1 MQALA
6 WHLANLTN
14 PFVLLCFVPGHPY
27 SYSKIVA
34 AEFAVKRIL
43 DLLWQVN
50 LPKGGE
56 LDRLVDEY
64 KETDAYKMYIESRKA
79 PPSTFIPPTPVA
91 KQPAVAA
98 AEASEEEFE
107 EEVEG
112 RRMTEYEKERLKMQK
127 QESERQ
133 FKIQKEQLK
142 IQQVAAD
149 AQMKVAKS
157 LEYTGDAILQA
168 TRATENSTLATKQAT
183 LATKQATLATQH
195 ATKTNLNQSETL
207 KNQSETIK
215 DQAKTIQALT
225 PTSKKAAAAR
235 TRPSTEPRRIQFDDA
250 TTEDLSEDST
260 DDTTLATESTTTT
273 ANSAGGIRVK
283 HKTNGKIGTRN
294 SGWVTLDVPND
305 EGKLKERSND
315 DWVPM

>member
-79 PPSTFIPPTPVA
+79 PPSTVIPPTPVA

-149 AQMKVAKS
+149 AQMKFAKT

-168 TRATENSTLATKQAT
+168 TRATENST

-215 DQAKTIQALT
+215 DQAKTIKALT

-273 ANSAGGIRVK
+273 ANSAGGIGVK
-283 HKTNGKIGTRN
+283 HKTNGKIGIRN

>member
-79 PPSTFIPPTPVA
+79 PPSTVIPPTPVA
-91 KQPAVAA
+91 KQPAVAV
-98 AEASEEEFE
+98 AEESEEESEEEFE
-107 EEVEG
+107 KEVEG

-149 AQMKVAKS
+149 AQMKFAKT

-168 TRATENSTLATKQAT
+168 TRATENSTLAT
-183 LATKQATLATQH
+183 QH
-195 ATKTNLNQSETL
+195 ATKANLNQSETL

-215 DQAKTIQALT
+215 DQAKTIKALT

-283 HKTNGKIGTRN
+283 HKTNGKIGIRN

>member
-79 PPSTFIPPTPVA
+79 PPSTVIPPTPVA

-149 AQMKVAKS
+149 AQMKFAKT

-168 TRATENSTLATKQAT
+168 TRATENSTLAT
-183 LATKQATLATQH
+183 QH
-195 ATKTNLNQSETL
+195 ATKANLNQSETL

-215 DQAKTIQALT
+215 DQAKTIKALT

-283 HKTNGKIGTRN
+283 HKTNGKIGIRN

>member
-79 PPSTFIPPTPVA
+79 PPSTVIPPTPVA

-149 AQMKVAKS
+149 AQMKFAKT

-168 TRATENSTLATKQAT
+168 TRATENSTLATQ
-183 LATKQATLATQH
+183 Q

-215 DQAKTIQALT
+215 DQAKTIKALT

-283 HKTNGKIGTRN
+283 HKTNGKIGIRN